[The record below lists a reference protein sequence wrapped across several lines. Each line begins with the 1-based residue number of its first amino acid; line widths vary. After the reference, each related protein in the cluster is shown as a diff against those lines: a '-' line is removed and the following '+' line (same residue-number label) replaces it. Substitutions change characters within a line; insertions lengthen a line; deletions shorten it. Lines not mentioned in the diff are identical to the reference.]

1 VAAIEFIN
9 VSKAFSRV
17 TGRMLLRGHLE
28 RWFST
33 AHKERFWAVKNV
45 SFRVEP
51 GESLAIVGS
60 NGAGKSTLLSLAVGL
75 ARPDEGE
82 VLMNGRVAALLE
94 LGAGFHPDLTG
105 VENVRLNAALLGM
118 SRKRTND
125 LFDEIVD
132 FSGVGEFINE
142 PLRTYSSGMML
153 RLAFS
158 VAINMDP
165 EILVVDEIL
174 SVGDQGFQAKCLEKI
189 RELRRRGK
197 TMLCVSHSPAMI
209 QQFCDRA
216 LLLERGQLLMSGSVG
231 EVLDASL
238 GRTAAIK

>member
-1 VAAIEFIN
+1 MAAIEFIN
-9 VSKAFSRV
+9 VSKTFSRV
-17 TGRMLLRGHLE
+17 TGRLLLRGHLA
-28 RWFST
+28 RWFSRV
-33 AHKERFWAVKNV
+33 HKERFFALKNV

-51 GESLAIVGS
+51 GESLAIIGS

-82 VLMNGRVAALLE
+82 VRVNGRIAALLE

-105 VENVRLNAALLGM
+105 VENVWLNAALLGI

-125 LFDEIVD
+125 LYDEIVD
-132 FSGVGEFINE
+132 FSGIGEFINE
-142 PLRTYSSGMML
+142 PLRTYSSGMVV

-158 VAINMDP
+158 VAITMDP

-174 SVGDQGFQAKCLEKI
+174 AVGDQGFQAKCLDRI
-189 RELRRRGK
+189 HDLRRRGK
-197 TMLCVSHSPAMI
+197 TMLCVSHSPTMV

-216 LLLERGQLLMSGSVG
+216 VWLDHGQVLMTGSVG
-231 EVLDASL
+231 EVLEASL
-238 GRTAAIK
+238 GRAAAIL